1 MPTANSQQ
9 PTANSQ
15 KPTANSPFLSRNQR
29 MKILDWYILKRYLF
43 TFFMM
48 LLLFIP
54 IGITVN
60 LAEKIGKLLENEV
73 PFKEIVFYY
82 LDFTVYFAH
91 LLFPL
96 FLFLSV
102 IWFTSKLANNTEVI
116 AFLSSG
122 VSFTRFLRPYLIGA
136 TIIGALALFLGMY
149 LAPIASKG
157 FNEFEYKYLHP
168 TRKTTQD
175 RNVFRQIN
183 DNEFIYVSSFELS
196 NKQGVNFTLEHIKDN
211 KLKYKIS
218 AKSIKYIEKDTIY
231 RLVDYVK
238 RTVGEIE
245 DELVFERRKDT
256 LFSFDVEDLTPVI
269 YIAEIL
275 PYTELTNFIDKEE
288 QRGSSNIGRYQLVLY
303 RKWSLPVSVFILTII
318 AVAVSSI
325 KRRGG
330 MGVNLAVGICIA
342 MVFVFFDKIFGVM
355 AEQSNFSPIIAVWF
369 PNVIFGILAIYLLR
383 NAKR

>member
-1 MPTANSQQ
+1 
-9 PTANSQ
+9 
-15 KPTANSPFLSRNQR
+15 
-29 MKILDWYILKRYLF
+29 
-43 TFFMM
+43 MM
-48 LLLFIP
+48 LLLFVP
-54 IGITVN
+54 IGITVH
-60 LAEKIGKLLENEV
+60 LAEKIGRILENEV
-73 PFKEIVFYY
+73 PIAEVLVYFY
-82 LDFTVYFAH
+82 DFTIYFAH

-136 TIIGALALFLGMY
+136 TIVGILSIVLGLY
-149 LAPIASKG
+149 LAPKASEG
-157 FNEFEYKYLHP
+157 FNDFTYKYLKKG
-168 TRKTTQD
+168 KTAFDETNL
-175 RNVFRQIN
+175 NVFRQIN
-183 DNEFIYVSSFELS
+183 DKEIIYVSSFDVG
-196 NKQGVNFTLEHIKDN
+196 NKIGRDFTLEHFENN
-211 KLKYKIS
+211 KLKHKITAS
-218 AKSIKYIEKDTIY
+218 NIKYIEEDTTY
-231 RLVDYVK
+231 RLTNYAK
-238 RTVGEIE
+238 RIVGTDIDSLEIE
-245 DELVFERRKDT
+245 TTKDT
-256 LFSFDVEDLTPVI
+256 LFAFDADDLIPVI
-269 YIAEIL
+269 YAAETKMYGDL
-275 PYTELTNFIDKEE
+275 KRFIEKEE
-288 QRGSSNIGRYQLVLY
+288 ARGSSHVGRFKLVLY

-355 AEQSNFSPIIAVWF
+355 AEQSDFPPLIAVWF

>member
-1 MPTANSQQ
+1 
-9 PTANSQ
+9 
-15 KPTANSPFLSRNQR
+15 
-29 MKILDWYILKRYLF
+29 
-43 TFFMM
+43 MM

-60 LAEKIGKLLENEV
+60 LAEKIGKILENEV
-73 PFKEIVFYY
+73 PFGEIVVYY

-136 TIIGALALFLGMY
+136 TIISGLALFLGMY

-157 FNEFEYKYLHP
+157 FNEFDYKYFHP
-168 TRKTTQD
+168 TRKTAED
-175 RNVFRQIN
+175 SNLFRQIN
-183 DNEFIYVSSFELS
+183 DNEFIYVSSFNLA
-196 NKQGVNFTLEHIKDN
+196 NKQGVNFTLEHIEDN
-211 KLKYKIS
+211 KLTYKIS
-218 AKSIKYIEKDTIY
+218 AKTIKYLEKDTTY
-231 RLVDYVK
+231 RLVEYVK
-238 RTVGEIE
+238 RTVGEVE

-256 LFSFDVEDLTPVI
+256 LFPFDVEDLTPVI

-275 PYTELTNFIDKEE
+275 PYNELSRFIKKEE
-288 QRGSSNIGRYQLVLY
+288 ARGSSNIGRYQLVLY

-355 AEQSNFSPIIAVWF
+355 AEQSNFPPVIAVWF

>member
-1 MPTANSQQ
+1 
-9 PTANSQ
+9 
-15 KPTANSPFLSRNQR
+15 
-29 MKILDWYILKRYLF
+29 MKILDWYILKRYIF
-43 TFFMM
+43 TFLMM

-54 IGITVN
+54 IGITVH
-60 LAEKIGKLLENEV
+60 LAEKIGKILENEV
-73 PFKEIVFYY
+73 PFAEVMLYF
-82 LDFTVYFAH
+82 LDFTIYFAH

-136 TIIGALALFLGMY
+136 FVVAILSIVLGLY
-149 LAPIASKG
+149 LAPSASEG
-157 FNEFEYKYLHP
+157 FNDFSYKYLKKGR
-168 TRKTTQD
+168 TAVENT
-175 RNVFRQIN
+175 NVYRQLN
-183 DNEFIYVSSFELS
+183 DNDIIYVSSFDVK
-196 NKQGVNFTLEHIKDN
+196 NKIGRNFVFEHFEDN
-211 KLKYKIS
+211 KLVYKID
-218 AKSIKYIEKDTIY
+218 ANNIKYIEKDSIY
-231 RLVDYVK
+231 RLTNYVK
-238 RTVGEIE
+238 RKVGEVNDIIE
-245 DELVFERRKDT
+245 ESKSKDT
-256 LFSFDVEDLTPVI
+256 IFSFDVDDLTPVI
-269 YIAEIL
+269 YIAETL
-275 PYTELTNFIDKEE
+275 GYKELNEFIEKEE
-288 QRGSSNIGRYQLVLY
+288 LRGSSNIGRYKLVKY

-355 AEQSNFSPIIAVWF
+355 AEQSDFPPVIAVWF
-369 PNVIFGILAIYLLR
+369 PNFIFGILALYLLR